1 MLKIN
6 PSPED
11 LISFYI
17 MGNLINPSAGSNS
30 FFLDPIIPSIEP
42 LANWK
47 KNAIISFHRT
57 YLSLFPLSIYLSYPE
72 FSKLLSLFISA
83 QEVKE
88 IFDRFKFSSTNTLNI
103 LEIIS
108 TLITYSCTELED
120 KISLAFKIFD
130 FDHSSKLNPDEFQ
143 ILCLSFIKGIK
154 RSTDSSILFPVQDDK
169 LLLNFHI
176 ENKLDSDMTQQ
187 E

>member
-1 MLKIN
+1 
-6 PSPED
+6 
-11 LISFYI
+11 
-17 MGNLINPSAGSNS
+17 MGNLINPLAGSNS
-30 FFLDPIIPSIEP
+30 FFLDPISPCIEP

-47 KNAIISFHRT
+47 KNSIISFHRT
-57 YLSLFPLSIYLSYPE
+57 YLNLFPLSIYLSYPE
-72 FSKLLSLFISA
+72 FSRLLSLFISA
-83 QEVKE
+83 QDVKE

-108 TLITYSCTELED
+108 SLITYSCTDLED
-120 KISLAFKIFD
+120 KVSLAFKIFD

-154 RSTDSSILFPVQDDK
+154 HSTDSSIIYPTQDDK
-169 LLLNFHI
+169 ILSTLHI
-176 ENKLDSDMTQQ
+176 ENKPDSDMTQQ